1 MQIESVQCRAA
12 QFVNN
17 CYDRHSSVTD
27 LVKQLGR
34 DSLEVR
40 RKVNR
45 LTVFFRSVNE
55 TIALPLP
62 VELRKPT
69 RITRNKH
76 SKSYLEMSTGPNYFT
91 ESFYQRTVRDCN
103 ALPEDVI
110 IAASTKTFKKLV
122 LDHFNNE

>member
-1 MQIESVQCRAA
+1 M
-12 QFVNN
+12 
-17 CYDRHSSVTD
+17 TD